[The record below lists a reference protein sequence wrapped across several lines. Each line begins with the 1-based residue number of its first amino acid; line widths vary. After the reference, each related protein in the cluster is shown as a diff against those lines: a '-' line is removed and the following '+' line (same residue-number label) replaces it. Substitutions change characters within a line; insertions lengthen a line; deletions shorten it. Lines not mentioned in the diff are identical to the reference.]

1 MNGGRFVG
9 DFADCGGRARGSGRS
24 GDVVDGD
31 RFAGGVSGKGRKW
44 RSGLKWRAGVLGP
57 LTGVASDRGGAVDGE
72 GGGRERVDVGS
83 GSGAADGAGGGSL
96 RGAGRRGDAVE
107 CRARGARRGCGAGEP
122 PPCNSANGGSF
133 RRRFRRDLKRF
144 TTARVL
150 GFSADGSGVPAVA
163 DGARVNPAGEGYR
176 FRGCPQGWFQR
187 ETTGKTRRCRFDV
200 RR

>member
-96 RGAGRRGDAVE
+96 RGAGRRGEAVE

-133 RRRFRRDLKRF
+133 RRRFHLDLKRF
-144 TTARVL
+144 MTARVL
-150 GFSADGSGVPAVA
+150 GFSAAFFGGSRSGRWVACEFGRGGLPISGVS
-163 DGARVNPAGEGYR
+163 ARVVSARNYR
-176 FRGCPQGWFQR
+176 KNEAVQ
-187 ETTGKTRRCRFDV
+187 V
-200 RR
+200 

>member
-1 MNGGRFVG
+1 MNGRRFVG
-9 DFADCGGRARGSGRS
+9 DFADCGGRARGPGRS

-44 RSGLKWRAGVLGP
+44 RSGLKWRAGAVGLAWGW
-57 LTGVASDRGGAVDGE
+57 LEESWRGLVRAWRGG
-72 GGGRERVDVGS
+72 
-83 GSGAADGAGGGSL
+83 
-96 RGAGRRGDAVE
+96 GDAVE

-187 ETTGKTRRCRFDV
+187 ETTGKMRRCRFDV